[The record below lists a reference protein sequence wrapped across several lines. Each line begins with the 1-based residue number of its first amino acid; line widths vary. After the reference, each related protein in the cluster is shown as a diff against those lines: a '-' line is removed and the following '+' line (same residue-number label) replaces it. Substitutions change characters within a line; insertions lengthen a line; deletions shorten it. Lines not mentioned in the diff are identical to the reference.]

1 MKNRESFGLKDRD
14 KGMSITG
21 FNFGAAVCEGI
32 VASLILGLISKK
44 RPEYRP
50 FVYAALL
57 ICELLST
64 VFRYSGYENS
74 TFFFAHPYIAFL
86 ITDISDYSTY
96 VRGLRPFKIAV
107 FEKLILWPLIVIPI
121 FSAFITTTGW
131 LIKLY
136 VF

>member
-1 MKNRESFGLKDRD
+1 
-14 KGMSITG
+14 MSITG

-32 VASLILGLISKK
+32 VASLILGLVSKK
-44 RPEYRP
+44 KPEFRL
-50 FVYAALL
+50 FVYAAFILYEL
-57 ICELLST
+57 IST
-64 VFRYSGYENS
+64 VLRYRGYENP

-96 VRGLRPFKIAV
+96 IRGLRSPREAV

-136 VF
+136 IF